1 MTEGSPTTSITHT
14 KKKEY
19 GYELYNIWIR
29 ICIPSLYNNV
39 NTKKQTK
46 NKQKDIKQRYTIL
59 HIHHVCSKSTQWKAK

>member
-39 NTKKQTK
+39 NTKKTNKKQTK
-46 NKQKDIKQRYTIL
+46 R
-59 HIHHVCSKSTQWKAK
+59 HKAKIYNFAHSPRMLKVNAMKS